1 MSAPLIRLGIS
12 TCPNDTFLF
21 HGLLSGEVEVEGH
34 RVEIELLDV
43 QELNQRLLDPGPAPA
58 FDVAKASYHLA
69 LRMAGEL
76 LALPTGSA
84 LGFGNGPLLLA
95 RAGLEPPTPTPS
107 SRVLC
112 PGEHTTAAL
121 LYRLFYPEAATPEH
135 VIFSEV
141 MPALEQGDADLGVCI
156 HEGRFTYAESGLG
169 LVEDLGARWELDTGS
184 PLPLGGI
191 FARRSLPEDTVE
203 AVQDALRRSLA
214 LARATPEATLRSMR
228 RYAQEFSDEV
238 LWSHVDLYVNEWT
251 RDLGEQGRGAIQ
263 TLAERAA
270 RTGLVAPGT
279 RLEVY
284 QPLGERRLFHLVPNA
299 HAADLGTDGDLHV
312 PSLEAEG
319 FVHLSFSGQ
328 LAGTLQA
335 HFGGVQRVA
344 LLELDRES
352 TADAVR
358 FETSRGGARF
368 PHLFRPLDLG
378 RDVIARWTLERE
390 GERFHLPGEIIESG
404 APGAPRSPGSP
415 GGA

>member
-1 MSAPLIRLGIS
+1 MSAPDLRLGIS

-34 RVEIELLDV
+34 RLEIELLDV
-43 QELNQRLLDPGPAPA
+43 QELNQRLLDPGAAPA

-95 RAGLEPPTPTPS
+95 RAGLEPLTPTPS

-121 LYRLFYPEAATPEH
+121 LYRLFYPDAAAAEH
-135 VIFSEV
+135 VIFSDV

-169 LVEDLGARWELDTGS
+169 FVEDLGARWESATGS

-191 FARRSLPEDTVE
+191 FAQRSLPDDTVE

-214 LARATPEATLRSMR
+214 LARARPEATLESMR
-228 RYAQEFSDEV
+228 RYAQELSDEV
-238 LWSHVDLYVNEWT
+238 LWSHVELYVNDWT
-251 RDLGEQGRGAIQ
+251 HDLGEQGRRAIQ
-263 TLAERAA
+263 TLARRAEQ
-270 RTGLVAPGT
+270 TGLVEPGT
-279 RLEVY
+279 CLEVY
-284 QPLGERRLFHLVPNA
+284 RPLRERRLFHLVPDTDA
-299 HAADLGTDGDLHV
+299 GSLATEGTLPV
-312 PSLEAEG
+312 PSLETEG

-328 LAGTLQA
+328 LAGTLEA
-335 HFGGVQRVA
+335 HFVGAQRVA
-344 LLELDRES
+344 LLELDRETVAS
-352 TADAVR
+352 AVR

-378 RDVIARWTLERE
+378 RDVTSRWTLERDGEAFNLPE
-390 GERFHLPGEIIESG
+390 GIEE
-404 APGAPRSPGSP
+404 P
-415 GGA
+415 

>member
-1 MSAPLIRLGIS
+1 VSAPVLRLGIS

-34 RVEIELLDV
+34 RLEIELLDV

-69 LRMAGEL
+69 LRMADEL

-121 LYRLFYPEAATPEH
+121 LYRLFFPEAAAAEH

-141 MPALEQGDADLGVCI
+141 MPALEQGRADLGVCI

-169 LVEDLGARWELDTGS
+169 LVEDLGARWESDTGA

-191 FARRSLPEDTVE
+191 FARRSLPQDTVE

-214 LARATPEATLRSMR
+214 LARANPEAALHSMR
-228 RYAQEFSDEV
+228 QYAQEFSDEV
-238 LWSHVDLYVNEWT
+238 LWSHVDLYVNDWT
-251 RDLGEQGRGAIQ
+251 RDLGAQGRRAIE

-270 RTGLVAPGT
+270 HTGLVAPGT

-284 QPLGERRLFHLVPNA
+284 EPLGERRLFHLVPNA
-299 HAADLGTDGDLHV
+299 DAESLATEGHLPV
-312 PSLEAEG
+312 PSLDSEG
-319 FVHLSFSGQ
+319 FIHLSFSDQ

-335 HFGGVQRVA
+335 HFDGVQRVA
-344 LLELDRES
+344 LLELDRDS
-352 TADAVR
+352 LAGAVR

-368 PHLFRPLDLG
+368 PHLFRPLDLDQ
-378 RDVIARWTLERE
+378 DVSARWTLERE
-390 GERFHLPGEIIESG
+390 GESFRVPEASQGRRASG
-404 APGAPRSPGSP
+404 PRDGS
-415 GGA
+415 